1 MLVLLTNVTSCVEMF
16 CIRQDVNIIRI
27 FDLKMRY
34 YSCICE
40 CLPPTQGCGLPVG
53 SADGLVLRVSE
64 PGIQQGFGP
73 WVAEV
78 SFSD

>member
-1 MLVLLTNVTSCVEMF
+1 M
-16 CIRQDVNIIRI
+16 NIIRM

-34 YSCICE
+34 CVCE
-40 CLPPTQGCGLPVG
+40 CFHPTQSCGLPVG
-53 SADGLVLRVSE
+53 SAGGLVLRVSE
-64 PGIQQGFGP
+64 PEIQQRFGP